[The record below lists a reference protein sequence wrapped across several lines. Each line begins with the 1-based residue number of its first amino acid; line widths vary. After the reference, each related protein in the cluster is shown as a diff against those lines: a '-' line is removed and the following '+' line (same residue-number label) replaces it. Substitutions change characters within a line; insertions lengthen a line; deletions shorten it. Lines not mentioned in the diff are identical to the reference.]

1 VLNNDW
7 VFGLVGAGGF
17 GREVMHIAMK
27 NLRESFTT
35 SLEGHIYFVES
46 FPRSSMVNG
55 IPCISVDDFLGLKS
69 DLKLFNIAI
78 ADSGVRESIAQQFLK
93 HDLQPVLLQS
103 EYSHLMESQE
113 FQSTAIICSFA
124 TVSTNVHIGQ
134 FFHANINTYVAHDC
148 VIGDFVTFG
157 PGVLCL
163 GNVHVGDHAFI
174 GAGAIIREGSVDKP
188 RLIGEGAVIGM
199 GSVVTRDVPP
209 FTTVIGNPAKPIVSK
224 LK

>member
-1 VLNNDW
+1 LSSDW

-17 GREVMHIAMK
+17 GREVMHIAMN
-27 NLRESFTT
+27 NLRESYATPVD
-35 SLEGHIYFVES
+35 GHIYFVET

-55 IPCISVDDFLGLKS
+55 IPCISVDDFLDLES

-78 ADSGVRESIAQQFLK
+78 ADSGVRETIAQQFLER
-93 HDLQPVLLQS
+93 DLQPTLLQS
-103 EYSHLMESQE
+103 DYSFSMATQKSLS
-113 FQSTAIICSFA
+113 SSIICGFA

-148 VIGDFVTFG
+148 VIGDFVTFA

-163 GNVHVGDHAFI
+163 GNVHVGDHAFV

-199 GSVVTRDVPP
+199 GSVVIRDVPP
-209 FTTVIGNPAKPIVSK
+209 FTTVIGNPARPIVV
-224 LK
+224 